1 MATISNQLAN
11 IVRPSVDRR
20 LWWYLQGRNINM
32 YIPVHDSGK
41 FVFHL
46 TKKAAVLALEALGIP
61 AWTFIKVCKTTQVPE
76 P

>member
-1 MATISNQLAN
+1 MYQDGNYLQPIGQYSQT
-11 IVRPSVDRR
+11 VR
-20 LWWYLQGRNINM
+20 LWWYLQGGNINM

-41 FVFHL
+41 FIFHL
-46 TKKAAVLALEALGIP
+46 NKKTAVLALEALGIP